1 MGVPL
6 VAGRLWSPDL
16 SLILSWLPLQLILWL
31 LLSAV
36 TACRS
41 TMWSRLPLGQL
52 PLGSACCQPVAS
64 APRGSAHVYGR
75 GVWLRA
81 TPCPMTA
88 LTSMNWTTVRLSFRS
103 TPPLFQVWRNDSA
116 WWPLIRLYVPFEF
129 FRAFFSFSFKF
140 LGFGVSLFDS
150 KGALLSAF
158 CLYCCLGLYSLGATL
173 GCS

>member
-88 LTSMNWTTVRLSFRS
+88 LTSRNWTTVRFSFRS
-103 TPPLFQVWRNDSA
+103 TPPPCSRSGGMT
-116 WWPLIRLYVPFEF
+116 PPGGP
-129 FRAFFSFSFKF
+129 SS
-140 LGFGVSLFDS
+140 GSMC
-150 KGALLSAF
+150 LLSF
-158 CLYCCLGLYSLGATL
+158 FVPSFFFFVQVLGLWGLSFRTQKGRF
-173 GCS
+173 